1 MSGVRDTSLI
11 AYYEK
16 VRKSLEPDED
26 AVFAILL
33 EIGPAHDR
41 RILEALNQKEQ
52 KTRKPKRQKRK
63 WEINQV
69 TARRNRLLGKGVIE
83 DLGTHDGRWHDKVK
97 TYHIWRVR
105 FDKRQPI
112 GWVKL
117 PGKEIL
123 RKQPAQ
129 TKRQRDQR
137 TERAEQP
144 ILAKLRVSEAGRV
157 LREHRRVKGQ
167 KQTVK
172 TGQGLLDFA

>member
-1 MSGVRDTSLI
+1 MI

-26 AVFAILL
+26 AVFCILL
-33 EIGPAHDR
+33 ELGPAHDR

-69 TARRNRLLGKGVIE
+69 TARRNGLLGKGVIE
-83 DLGTHDGRWHDKVK
+83 DLGAHNGRWHDKAK
-97 TYHIWRVR
+97 TYHLWRVR
-105 FDKRQPI
+105 VDKRQPI
-112 GWVKL
+112 GW
-117 PGKEIL
+117 GKVEKSAIGGPRKTPQEL
-123 RKQPAQ
+123 R
-129 TKRQRDQR
+129 RQRDQR

-144 ILAKLRVSEAGRV
+144 VLRSLRVSEAGRV
-157 LREHRRVKGQ
+157 LREHRRVKGR

-172 TGQGLLDFA
+172 TGQGLLFNFT